1 VTKRI
6 RSERGLGLIELL
18 IALTIMQIAIFA
30 LYAAFNAGAFAI
42 LRSSRV
48 TAASV
53 VADKQMELY
62 RGLRYADV
70 GLSPAEVLLAAAD
83 STHIAETVEWNGGTQ
98 VAPDPLSTWCV
109 SPKPECSPIRASVT
123 GPDNQTYRVDT
134 YIRSVSIASGE
145 SVKRVTVAVRRSSDL
160 TARPLAHVAST
171 FHRATGCVPGAAAP
185 YNC

>member
-1 VTKRI
+1 VIQRI
-6 RSERGLGLIELL
+6 RNERGLGLIELL

-30 LYAAFNAGAFAI
+30 LYAAFNAGALAI

-62 RGLRYADV
+62 RGLRYADI
-70 GLSPAEVLLAAAD
+70 GLSASEVTLAAAD
-83 STHIAETVEWNGGTQ
+83 STHTAETVEWNGGTQ
-98 VAPDPLSTWCV
+98 VAPDPLSTWCATTR
-109 SPKPECSPIRASVT
+109 PECSPIQTSVT
-123 GPDNQTYRVDT
+123 GPDNRTYRVDT

-171 FHRATGCVPGAAAP
+171 FHRVTGCVPGAAAP
-185 YNC
+185 YAC